1 MFFRLKFVTIRITI
15 EFVEL
20 KDIDTQFPFYF
31 YPFSECLIQW
41 TLMQNSQQVFLKEK
55 QYW

>member
-1 MFFRLKFVTIRITI
+1 MFFRLKFVTITI

-41 TLMQNSQQVFLKEK
+41 TLMQNFQ
-55 QYW
+55 